1 MVVSAFRRTVIEA
14 QEAMMAMR
22 KRVEHGGTIRSR
34 RDMLKAGVAG
44 VVAATGVVRA
54 AAAQA
59 PAPRATR
66 GSAAGVAGARLNGPL
81 FFDVETT
88 TGVVRGM
95 ANTGIKIFRGIP
107 YGADT
112 SGANRFMPPRKPAA
126 WTGARHCLGYGPI
139 SPQTASGFRSDYAQL
154 IQWDKH
160 IGTGGMSEDC
170 LSLNVWTPGVN
181 DNAKRAVLVS
191 FHGGGWATGSGNGP
205 MYDGGQLALLGDVVV
220 VTVNHRLASF
230 GYTHLA
236 AVGAPTEFRS
246 AAVCGVM
253 DMVASLEWVRDN
265 IAAFGGDP
273 ARVMIFGQSGGGA
286 KTSTLLG
293 TPAAKGLFH
302 RAVVQSGSTLRLAD
316 EAAAEK
322 SADML
327 LQKLGLTRRRVAEI
341 QRLPWEQL
349 LQAQTEAAGAAFT
362 PVMDGKYLPHH
373 PFDPSAPAESK
384 DVPVIISTTLEDAAL
399 RLTNWDLTESGLI
412 ALLNERYKD
421 KASEILDLYRP
432 VSGGKTPYL
441 VQAQVFTDT
450 QVRSRAIAQAER
462 KAAQGG
468 GGAWMYIWEW
478 ATPAFE
484 GKLGAVHG
492 HDVDASF
499 NLYRNGICG
508 TGEKTGRLMAKR
520 LASTFVAFAK
530 TGNPD
535 NDQIPHWPTYDAV
548 TRATMIFDANTRV
561 VNDPRAAIRKYWSQN
576 VESTAADE

>member
-1 MVVSAFRRTVIEA
+1 MSV
-14 QEAMMAMR
+14 
-22 KRVEHGGTIRSR
+22 HPSR
-34 RDMLKAGVAG
+34 RQVIKAGLAG
-44 VVAATGVVRA
+44 VVAAGASAVPHAQTTAPAVRA
-54 AAAQA
+54 G
-59 PAPRATR
+59 RM
-66 GSAAGVAGARLNGPL
+66 NGPL

-88 TGVVRGM
+88 SGVVRGM

-112 SGANRFMPPRKPAA
+112 SGRNRFMPPKKPAA
-126 WTGARHCLGYGPI
+126 WSGVRHAIGYTSI
-139 SPQTASGFRSDYAQL
+139 APQTAAGFRSDYSQL

-160 IGTGGMSEDC
+160 VGTGGMGEDC

-181 DNAKRAVLVS
+181 DGAKRAVLVS

-236 AVGAPTEFRS
+236 AVGAPPEFAS
-246 AAVCGVM
+246 AGVCGAM

-273 ARVMIFGQSGGGA
+273 AKVMIFGQSGGGS

-302 RAVVQSGSTLRLAD
+302 RAAVQSGSTLRLID
-316 EAAAEK
+316 EETAAK
-322 SADML
+322 SADL
-327 LQKLGLTRRRVAEI
+327 LLKQLGLARNRIADI
-341 QRLPWEQL
+341 QHVPWEQL
-349 LQAQTEAAGAAFT
+349 LQAQIEARGATFT

-373 PFDPSAPAESK
+373 PFDPSAPAESR
-384 DVPVIISTTLEDAAL
+384 DVPVMISTTLEDAAL
-399 RLTNWDLTESGLI
+399 RLTNFDLTDAGLT
-412 ALLNERYKD
+412 ALLNERFKG
-421 KASEILDLYRP
+421 KASEILALYTP
-432 VSGGKTPYL
+432 VTKGKTPFL

-450 QVRSRAIAQAER
+450 QARSRAITQAER
-462 KAAQGG
+462 KAAA
-468 GGAWMYIWEW
+468 GGAPAYMYIWEW
-478 ATPAFE
+478 ATPAFD
-484 GKLGAVHG
+484 GKHGAVHG

-508 TGEKTGRLMAKR
+508 TGEKAGRTLAKR

-535 NDQIPHWPTYDAV
+535 NDQIPHWPAYDAS
-548 TRATMIFDANTRV
+548 TRATMIFDVETRV
-561 VNDPRAAIRKYWSQN
+561 ENDPRSAIRKYWSHNAQ
-576 VESTAADE
+576 STEADE

>member
-1 MVVSAFRRTVIEA
+1 MAVEHTTDTRAFRE
-14 QEAMMAMR
+14 
-22 KRVEHGGTIRSR
+22 SR
-34 RDMLKAGVAG
+34 RRVIKAGVAG
-44 VVAATGVVRA
+44 VVAAA
-54 AAAQA
+54 ASAIPSAESQTT
-59 PAPRATR
+59 PRSPRAP
-66 GSAAGVAGARLNGPL
+66 SAAPPTTRMNGPL
-81 FFDVETT
+81 FFDVETA

-112 SGANRFMPPRKPAA
+112 GGRNRFMPPRKPASWA
-126 WTGARHCLGYGPI
+126 GARNCIGYGPI
-139 SPQTASGFRSDYAQL
+139 SPQAASGFRSDYAQL
-154 IQWDKH
+154 IQWDRH

-236 AVGAPTEFRS
+236 AVGAPEDFKH
-246 AAVCGVM
+246 AGVCGVM

-265 IAAFGGDP
+265 IGAFGGDP
-273 ARVMIFGQSGGGA
+273 SRVMIFGQSGGGS

-293 TPAAKGLFH
+293 TPAARGLFH
-302 RAVVQSGSTLRLAD
+302 RAVVQSGSTLRLVD
-316 EAAAEK
+316 EDGAAK
-322 SADML
+322 SADL
-327 LQKLGLTRRRVAEI
+327 LLKKLGLGRNRIADI
-341 QRLPWEQL
+341 QRLPWEQI
-349 LQAQTEAAGAAFT
+349 LQAQIEATGVTFT
-362 PVMDGKYLPHH
+362 PVVDGQYLPHH
-373 PFDPSAPAESK
+373 PFDPSAPPESR
-384 DVPVIISTTLEDAAL
+384 DVPVMISTTLEDAAL
-399 RLTNWDLTESGLI
+399 RLTNWDLTEAGLKT
-412 ALLNERYKD
+412 LLDERYKG
-421 KASEILDLYRP
+421 KAAEILDLYRP
-432 VSGGKTPYL
+432 VTGGKTPYL

-468 GGAWMYIWEW
+468 AAAWMYIWAW
-478 ATPAFE
+478 PTPAFE

-508 TGEKTGRLMAKR
+508 TGDTTGRLMAKR
-520 LASTFVAFAK
+520 LASTFVAFATK
-530 TGNPD
+530 GNPD
-535 NDQIPHWPTYDAV
+535 NDQIPHWPAYDAT

-561 VNDPRAAIRKYWSQN
+561 ENDPRAAIRKYWTRNAQQT
-576 VESTAADE
+576 EADD

>member
-1 MVVSAFRRTVIEA
+1 MESAMA
-14 QEAMMAMR
+14 QDERAVLRADNP
-22 KRVEHGGTIRSR
+22 SR
-34 RDMLKAGVAG
+34 RSVIKAGLAG
-44 VVAATGVVRA
+44 VVAVSARVMPVAETQDP
-54 AAAQA
+54 AAQPKGA
-59 PAPRATR
+59 VASSIQPATR
-66 GSAAGVAGARLNGPL
+66 MNGPL
-81 FFDVETT
+81 FFDVETR
-88 TGVVRGM
+88 GGIVRGM
-95 ANTGIKIFRGIP
+95 ASTGIKIFRGIP

-112 SGANRFMPPRKPAA
+112 SGKNRFMPPRRPVPWA
-126 WTGARHCLGYGPI
+126 GARNSIGYGPI
-139 SPQTASGFRSDYAQL
+139 SPQTAAGYRSDYSQL

-160 IGTGGMSEDC
+160 VGTGGMSEDC

-236 AVGAPTEFRS
+236 AVGAPEDFKF
-246 AAVCGVM
+246 AGVCGVM
-253 DMVASLEWVRDN
+253 DMALSLEWVRDN
-265 IAAFGGDP
+265 ITAFGGDP
-273 ARVMIFGQSGGGA
+273 SRVMIFGQSGGGS
-286 KTSTLLG
+286 KTSTLLA

-302 RAVVQSGSTLRLAD
+302 RAVVQSGSTLRLMSEAD
-316 EAAAEK
+316 AEK
-322 SADML
+322 SADGL
-327 LQKLGLTRRRVAEI
+327 LKKLGIARSRVADI
-341 QRLPWEQL
+341 QRVPWEQL
-349 LQAQTEAAGAAFT
+349 LQAQTEGGGAFT
-362 PVMDGKYLPHH
+362 PVMDGHYLPHH
-373 PFDPSAPAESK
+373 PFDPAAPPESR

-399 RLTNWDLTESGLI
+399 RLTNWDLSESGLA
-412 ALLNERYKD
+412 ALLNERYKG
-421 KASEILDLYRP
+421 KATEILELYRP
-432 VSGGKTPYL
+432 LTAGKTPYL
-441 VQAQVFTDT
+441 VQAQVMTDS

-468 GGAWMYIWEW
+468 AGAWMYIWEW
-478 ATPAFE
+478 ATPAFD

-508 TGEKTGRLMAKR
+508 TGAKNGRLMAKR

-535 NDQIPHWPTYDAV
+535 NDQIPHWPAYDERA
-548 TRATMIFDANTRV
+548 RATMIFDANTRV

-576 VESTAADE
+576 AQPTDAD

>member
-1 MVVSAFRRTVIEA
+1 MA
-14 QEAMMAMR
+14 QQP
-22 KRVEHGGTIRSR
+22 SR
-34 RDMLKAGVAG
+34 RQLIKAGLAG
-44 VVAATGVVRA
+44 VVAAGASFEVHA
-54 AAAQA
+54 APNTQTA
-59 PAPRATR
+59 PAVR
-66 GSAAGVAGARLNGPL
+66 SARLNGPI
-81 FFDVETT
+81 FFDAETSA
-88 TGVVRGM
+88 GVVRGM
-95 ANTGIKIFRGIP
+95 ANTGIKMFRGIP

-112 SGANRFMPPRKPAA
+112 SGRNRFMPPRKAAA
-126 WTGARHCLGYGPI
+126 WTGVRSCIGYGPI
-139 SPQTASGFRSDYAQL
+139 SPQTSGGFRSDYSQL

-160 IGTGGMSEDC
+160 IGSGGMGEDC
-170 LSLNVWTPGVN
+170 LSLNVWTPGVH

-236 AVGAPTEFRS
+236 ALGAPSEFAS
-246 AAVCGVM
+246 AGVCGVM

-273 ARVMIFGQSGGGA
+273 SRVMIFGQSGGGS

-302 RAVVQSGSTLRLAD
+302 RAIVQSGSTLRLAD
-316 EAAAEK
+316 EAAAAK
-322 SADML
+322 SAEQL
-327 LQKLGLTRRRVAEI
+327 LQKLSISKTRIADI
-341 QRLPWEQL
+341 QRVPWEQL
-349 LQAQTEAAGAAFT
+349 LQAQTEATGAAFT

-373 PFDPSAPAESK
+373 PFDPSAPVESR
-384 DVPVIISTTLEDAAL
+384 DVPVIIATTLEDAAL
-399 RLTNWDLTESGLI
+399 RLTNFDLTDSGLTT
-412 ALLNERYKD
+412 LLNERFHG
-421 KASEILDLYRP
+421 KASEILDLYKP
-432 VSGGKTPYL
+432 VTGGKTPYL

-450 QVRSRAIAQAER
+450 QARSRAITQAER
-462 KAAQGG
+462 KAAQG
-468 GGAWMYIWEW
+468 AAPAYMYLWEW
-478 ATPAFE
+478 ATPAFD

-508 TGEKTGRLMAKR
+508 TGEKAGRTLAKR

-530 TGNPD
+530 SGNPD
-535 NDQIPHWPTYDAV
+535 NDQIPHWPAYDAK

-561 VNDPRAAIRKYWSQN
+561 VNDPRSAIRKYWSDNAQ
-576 VESTAADE
+576 TTDADE

>member
-1 MVVSAFRRTVIEA
+1 MP
-14 QEAMMAMR
+14 Q
-22 KRVEHGGTIRSR
+22 SR
-34 RDMLKAGVAG
+34 RQILKAGLAG
-44 VVAATGVVRA
+44 VVAVGGAATSALG
-54 AAAQA
+54 AQTPGPAA
-59 PAPRATR
+59 PAV
-66 GSAAGVAGARLNGPL
+66 GAGRMNGPL

-112 SGANRFMPPRKPAA
+112 GGRNRFMPPRKPAA
-126 WTGARHCLGYGPI
+126 WSGARNCIGYGPI
-139 SPQTASGFRSDYAQL
+139 APQTASGFRSDYSQL

-160 IGTGGMSEDC
+160 IGTGGMCEDC
-170 LSLNVWTPGVN
+170 LSLNVWSPGVN
-181 DNAKRAVLVS
+181 DHAKRAVLVS

-236 AVGAPTEFRS
+236 AVGAPEEFRS
-246 AAVCGVM
+246 AGVCGVM

-273 ARVMIFGQSGGGA
+273 SRVMIFGQSGGGS
-286 KTSTLLG
+286 KTSTLLA

-302 RAVVQSGSTLRLAD
+302 RAVVQSGSTLRLIAD
-316 EAAAEK
+316 ADAEK
-322 SADML
+322 SADL
-327 LQKLGLTRRRVAEI
+327 FLEKLGVPRNRIADI
-341 QRLPWEQL
+341 QRLSWEQL
-349 LQAQTEAAGAAFT
+349 LQAQVEATGATFT
-362 PVMDGKYLPHH
+362 PVVDGRYLPHH
-373 PFDPSAPAESK
+373 PFDPAAPPESR
-384 DVPVIISTTLEDAAL
+384 DVPVIIATTLEDAAL
-399 RLTNWDLTESGLI
+399 RLTNWDLTEQGLT
-412 ALLNERYKD
+412 ALLEERYKG
-421 KASEILDLYRP
+421 KAAEILDLYRP
-432 VSGGKTPYL
+432 VTAGKTPYL

-450 QVRSRAIAQAER
+450 QARSRAIAQAEH

-468 GGAWMYIWEW
+468 APAWMYIWEW
-478 ATPAFE
+478 ATPAFG

-508 TGEKTGRLMAKR
+508 TGDNTGRLMAKR

-530 TGNPD
+530 TGKPD
-535 NDQIPHWPTYDAV
+535 NDQIPQWPSYDAR
-548 TRATMIFDANTRV
+548 TRATMVFDANTRV
-561 VNDPRAAIRKYWSQN
+561 VNDPRSAIRKYWSQN
-576 VESTAADE
+576 SQSTEIAR